1 MNTQTNKDGIIGF
14 LASII
19 IHALLL
25 ALAYFLIFKKHDAPP
40 RVERK
45 VLNLS
50 QFNKEPLEQ
59 SMPSQPVEPSQPT
72 KPSPKKPLQKKEI
85 KEQKEPL
92 RKNAITKKIEQREQN
107 KTAPSMPSKPSTSSL
122 LSALNSEFKTMKKE
136 VGGPIKKLYGE
147 EYERLSPEE
156 KKFIKDNLGSIGKIT
171 EKYLRYPEMAGRM
184 GQQGTS
190 VVEFYLHPNGDISD
204 LKLLDSSGYRML
216 DKNSIETI
224 EIAYKD
230 YPRPTVKTKIRM
242 FVGYS
247 IY

>member
-1 MNTQTNKDGIIGF
+1 MQTNKDGIIGF

-25 ALAYFLIFKKHDAPP
+25 ALAYFLVFKKHDVLP

-50 QFNKEPLEQ
+50 QFNKEPLKQ
-59 SMPSQPVEPSQPT
+59 SMTSRPIKPSQPK
-72 KPSPKKPLQKKEI
+72 KPSPKKPLQEKEI
-85 KEQKEPL
+85 KEQEEPL
-92 RKNAITKKIEQREQN
+92 KQNALTKKIEQKEQN
-107 KTAPSMPSKPSTSSL
+107 KTAPSTPSKPSTSSL
-122 LSALNSEFKTMKKE
+122 LSALNNEFKTIKKE
-136 VGGPIKKLYGE
+136 LGGPIKKLYGE

-156 KKFIKDNLGSIGKIT
+156 KKFIKENLDSIGKIT
-171 EKYLRYPEMAGRM
+171 EKYLRYPEMAGKM

-204 LKLLDSSGYRML
+204 LKVLDSSGYKML

-230 YPRPTVKTKIRM
+230 YPRPTTKTKIRM